1 MWVIDFDLCRDMSMD
16 EDGLKQAVRAC
27 WRNDPYYPR
36 PRSEL
41 LWEEF
46 RKHYLQISGEI
57 CGALGLDTIIGL
69 PKLFIDLI
77 EKEGS

>member
-1 MWVIDFDLCRDMSMD
+1 MD
-16 EDGLKQAVRAC
+16 EDGVKQAVRAY
-27 WRNDPYYPR
+27 WGNDPYYPR

-46 RKHYLQISGEI
+46 RKQYLQTSGEI
-57 CGALGLDTIIGL
+57 VGALGLDTITGL

-77 EKEGS
+77 EKDGS